1 MGHRRAGSAGATL
14 AGMRLATLAGP
25 TDLEGFRRLARR
37 LVTEGIAPADV
48 RWRVACDGGP
58 AELDG
63 DEAPGARSGDAAVA
77 QPVDPPSA
85 DAPTDLPSAPPLL
98 VPRRFAE
105 QAAEAILHRDPARF
119 ELLYRL
125 LWRLQREPGLRHDP
139 LDPDWLGLE
148 RLAHAVHRE
157 IHKTKAYVRF
167 RPVDRGAGEPPL
179 HVAWFEPEHHV
190 VEAVAPFFTARFA
203 SLRWALL
210 TPLAS
215 LAWDGSRLR
224 IGPGA
229 RREDAPP
236 PDADERLW
244 LTYYEHVFNPA
255 RLKMAALRRQ
265 MPQRYWK
272 NLPEAAL
279 IAPLAREA
287 EGRSLAMIERR
298 PTEPARGGRWI
309 AADAKAQAAGEPLP
323 ERGASGGDPDERAA
337 LLAATRRVASACV
350 RCPLHAPA
358 TQTVLGEGP
367 VDAPVCFV
375 GEQPG
380 DREDLAG
387 RPFVGPSGAL
397 FERALAALGIA
408 RDTVYVTN
416 AVKHF
421 KFELRGHRRIHKTPA
436 QQEAAACLDW
446 LEREIELVRP
456 RALVALGA
464 TAARA
469 LLGRDVGVLRERG
482 RWIGRAD
489 GRRVLVTLHPSALLR
504 LPDAEREAAIA
515 RWLADLAP
523 LAALARLE
531 QRGSVA

>member
-1 MGHRRAGSAGATL
+1 VAIADRRAGASDATL
-14 AGMRLATLAGP
+14 ADTRLATLAGS

-37 LVTEGIAPADV
+37 LVLEGVAPEGV
-48 RWRVACDGGP
+48 RWKVADDGGP
-58 AELDG
+58 TELDG
-63 DEAPGARSGDAAVA
+63 DRAADESHREAAAVA
-77 QPVDPPSA
+77 
-85 DAPTDLPSAPPLL
+85 LFAPPLQ

-105 QAAEAILHRDPARF
+105 QATEAILHRDPGRF
-119 ELLYRL
+119 ELLYRV
-125 LWRLQREPGLRHDP
+125 LWRLQREPGLRHDR
-139 LDPDWLGLE
+139 LDPDWLALE

-157 IHKTKAYVRF
+157 MHRTKAFVRF
-167 RPVDRGAGEPPL
+167 RPVDRGPGEPRL

-203 SLRWALL
+203 SLRWTLL

-224 IGPGA
+224 VGPGA
-229 RREDAPP
+229 SRDDAPP

-244 LTYYEHVFNPA
+244 LTYYENVFNPA
-255 RLKMAALRRQ
+255 RLKLASLRRQ

-279 IAPLAREA
+279 IPPLALHA
-287 EGRSLAMIERR
+287 EERSAAMIDRR
-298 PTEPARGGRWI
+298 PTERARGGRWT
-309 AADAKAQAAGEPLP
+309 APVYARPSAEPLP
-323 ERGASGGDPDERAA
+323 ERGTAVDDAIAREAV
-337 LLAATRRVASACV
+337 LAATRRAAAACA

-358 TQTVLGEGP
+358 TQVVFGEGP

-397 FERALAALGIA
+397 FDRALATLGIA
-408 RDTVYVTN
+408 RDSVYVTN

-421 KFELRGHRRIHKTPA
+421 KFELRGHRRIHKSPA

-456 RALVALGA
+456 QALVALGA

-482 RWIGRAD
+482 RWIDRAD

-504 LPDAEREAAIA
+504 LPGEEHEAAIA
-515 RWLADLAP
+515 RWLEDLAP
-523 LAALARLE
+523 LAVTPAQTTATSTAPRPLTSKR
-531 QRGSVA
+531 

>member
-1 MGHRRAGSAGATL
+1 
-14 AGMRLATLAGP
+14 MRLATLAGP
-25 TDLEGFRRLARR
+25 TDLDGFRRLARR
-37 LVTEGIAPADV
+37 LVVEGVAPERV
-48 RWRVACDGGP
+48 RWKVADGGAP

-63 DEAPGARSGDAAVA
+63 DGAAVA
-77 QPVDPPSA
+77 PHGEAPP
-85 DAPTDLPSAPPLL
+85 DDPSAPPLQ

-105 QAAEAILHRDPARF
+105 QAAEAMLHRDPGRF

-139 LDPDWLGLE
+139 LDADWLALE
-148 RLAHAVHRE
+148 RLARAVHRE
-157 IHKTKAYVRF
+157 IHKTKAFVRF
-167 RPVDRGAGEPPL
+167 RPVVRRADEPPL

-190 VEAVAPFFTARFA
+190 VEAVAPFFAARFA
-203 SLRWALL
+203 SLRWTLL
-210 TPLAS
+210 TPLGS
-215 LAWDGSRLR
+215 LAWDGSRLTV
-224 IGPGA
+224 GPGA

-255 RLKMAALRRQ
+255 RLKLATLRRQ

-279 IAPLAREA
+279 IAPLARHA
-287 EGRSLAMIERR
+287 EERSTAMIERP
-298 PTEPARGGRWI
+298 PTEAARGGRWM
-309 AADAKAQAAGEPLP
+309 APDAKARAVPDELP
-323 ERGASGGDPDERAA
+323 ERGAADDDPIARRAA
-337 LLAATRRVASACV
+337 LAATRRVAASCV

-358 TQTVLGEGP
+358 TQTVFGEGP
-367 VDAPVCFV
+367 VDARICFV

-408 RDTVYVTN
+408 RDSVYVTN
-416 AVKHF
+416 VVKHF
-421 KFELRGHRRIHKTPA
+421 KFELRGQRRIHKTPA

-456 RALVALGA
+456 GALVALGA

-469 LLGRDVGVLRERG
+469 LLHRDVSVMRERG
-482 RWIGRAD
+482 RWIRRAD
-489 GRRVLVTLHPSALLR
+489 GRRVLLTLHPSALLR

-515 RWLADLAP
+515 RWIEDLRP
-523 LAALARLE
+523 LTAVPSEVTATSR
-531 QRGSVA
+531 R